1 MAAAVNGDGN
11 KLTGFFMN
19 ANKANY
25 KESGNYI
32 SLATRKRSGEWVATP
47 VWFAPDGDS
56 YYVFSAGEAGKVKRL
71 RNFSEARIASCNM
84 RGKLSGQW
92 RDTRA
97 YVLDSR
103 EEQQRARAALRRKYG
118 WQMLA
123 TDFLS
128 RLSGKM
134 ARRAYIRIEA

>member
-1 MAAAVNGDGN
+1 MTDPASLDRHRY
-11 KLTGFFMN
+11 L
-19 ANKANY
+19 
-25 KESGNYI
+25 
-32 SLATRKRSGEWVATP
+32 SLATFRRSGEAVATP

-56 YYVFSAGEAGKVKRL
+56 YYVFSAGNAGKVKRL
-71 RNFSEARIASCNM
+71 RNFSEARVATCTM
-84 RGKLSGQW
+84 TGKLTGPW

-103 EEQQRARAALRRKYG
+103 ADQQRALAALRRKYG
-118 WQMLA
+118 WQMLG
-123 TDFLS
+123 TDFFS